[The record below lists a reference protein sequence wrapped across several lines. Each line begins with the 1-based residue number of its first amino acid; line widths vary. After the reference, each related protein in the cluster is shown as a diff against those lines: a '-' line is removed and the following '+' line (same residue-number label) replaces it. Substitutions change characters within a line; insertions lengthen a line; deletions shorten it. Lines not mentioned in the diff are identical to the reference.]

1 MSYHGRRRHHRDDYE
16 RREPVETPE
25 QKLKKNIIHYGEVD
39 PLQELPR
46 LADQIAEHTPAN
58 VPAITEAFRIG
69 VTEQPYKI
77 PFYAAL
83 IRLLHDRNVPD
94 APDGS
99 SSLGRQ
105 VLEEYWKGFQ
115 GFLDRQAWRES
126 RLSVRQHSAS
136 TILHTEI
143 VQFSQVQFFAHL
155 TAARIISAQS
165 LYDLLKSFLQVLDEL
180 NLSHRRASRAAQ
192 CAAEGLMIAGPVIKE
207 DPSLSVT
214 DILDSLQ
221 AYIDTRT
228 NARTLVQPLVQL
240 FTDTPVLEHAE
251 EWLDCAVAALQ
262 TLNGSDFAQTADSYP
277 QPYLSSPPWI
287 GEPFQLPGVLVP
299 PEVMELDGLQTES
312 GEDAQPQK
320 EEWPQCYVRLFDNDL
335 SPDPT
340 TPAGFAIRSTLIDII
355 DIFEVNRKECAR
367 LLLEYP
373 KWTVPGTFKPRPG
386 APPQDPV
393 PGKDWQLEI
402 TILETILG
410 ASFALPEATFKA
422 IYYIALITELCKSSP
437 QTVGPAVG
445 KSIRKLYALLADG
458 LDVEVAHRFAE
469 WFAIH
474 MSNFGFQ
481 WVWKEWVPD
490 LVLVPQHPKRAFM
503 RRAVEFEIRLSY
515 HDRIMRILPEAMGEA
530 DAQVIPVEAPGP
542 NFEYD
547 EPTNPYHESAQSIL
561 NLIRGRAKPDDVM
574 AHLES
579 LRNSLMETTENVDAV
594 LRAITVQSLLHIG
607 SRSFSHFLN
616 AIERYL
622 PLLRNL
628 AAGRISTGGNANV
641 EARTDIMSAVATFW
655 RHSRH
660 MINIVFDKLM
670 QYQIVD
676 PTDVVGWTFTHCSQ
690 VTYGK
695 AKTTFGAFQW
705 DLLKAAL
712 DKANGR
718 VMMQR
723 RKVAALRKE
732 ADEKAAKAIAGES
745 ATMEVDAEARPDVI
759 PTGESPQ
766 LTSAIKAFTILAREQ
781 KSALTRTLQGFVGYL
796 ASESVNPKVEEVITE
811 NAWHNRA
818 NWEDE
823 DWEAW
828 ETWCWYRH
836 WGRMYSPYLRN
847 YKETIGPIAFAK
859 VSPNASPAIE
869 LFRKTWHIVTGQE
882 PL

>member
-16 RREPVETPE
+16 RRETYETPE

-58 VPAITEAFRIG
+58 IPAITEAFRIG

-83 IRLLHDRNVPD
+83 LRLLHDRSLPE
-94 APDGS
+94 APPGS
-99 SSLGRQ
+99 ASIGRQ
-105 VLEEYWKGFQ
+105 VLEDYWKGFQ
-115 GFLDRQAWRES
+115 GFVDRQAWRES
-126 RLSVRQHSAS
+126 RLCVH
-136 TILHTEI
+136 
-143 VQFSQVQFFAHL
+143 FFAHL
-155 TAARIISAQS
+155 TVARVISVQS
-165 LYDLLKSFLQVLDEL
+165 MYELLQSFTRVLEEL
-180 NLSHRRASRAAQ
+180 NLSHGRASKAAL
-192 CAAEGLMIAGPVIKE
+192 CAAEGLMIAGPAIKE
-207 DPSLSVT
+207 DPSLSVS
-214 DILDSLQ
+214 DILTALQ
-221 AYIDTRT
+221 GYIDSTRQE
-228 NARTLVQPLVQL
+228 RTLVQPLVQL

-277 QPYLSSPPWI
+277 QPYLSSPPWTE
-287 GEPFQLPGVLVP
+287 EPFHLPGVLVP
-299 PEVMELDGLQTES
+299 PEVMDLEGLQTES

-320 EEWPQCYVRLFDNDL
+320 EEWPQCYVRLFDKDL

-340 TPAGFAIRSTLIDII
+340 TPAGFAIRSALIDII

-373 KWTVPGTFKPRPG
+373 KWTVPGTFKPRSG

-393 PGKDWQLEI
+393 PEKDWQLEI

-410 ASFALPEATFKA
+410 ASFVLPEATFKA

-445 KSIRKLYALLADG
+445 KSIRKLYALLSDG

-469 WFAIH
+469 WFAVH

-490 LVLVPQHPKRAFM
+490 LVLVSQHPKRAFM

-515 HDRIMRILPEAMGEA
+515 HDRIMRILPEAMAQA
-530 DAQVIPVEAPGP
+530 DAGVISVEAPGP
-542 NFEYD
+542 DYEYD
-547 EPTNPYHESAQSIL
+547 EPTNQYHESAQSVL

-579 LRNSLMETTENVDAV
+579 LRNILMETTENVDTV
-594 LRAITVQSLLHIG
+594 LRSITVQSLLHIG

-628 AAGRISTGGNANV
+628 AAGHISTSGNANP

-660 MINIVFDKLM
+660 MILIVFDKLM

-676 PTDVVGWTFTHCSQ
+676 PTDVVAWTFAHCSK
-690 VTYGK
+690 VTDGK
-695 AKTTFGAFQW
+695 PKATFNAFQW

-723 RKVAALRKE
+723 RKVAVLRKE

-759 PTGESPQ
+759 PAGESPQ
-766 LTSAIKAFTILAREQ
+766 LTSAIKAFTMLTREQ
-781 KSALTRTLQGFVGYL
+781 KSALARTLEGFVDYL
-796 ASESVNPKVEEVITE
+796 AVEGVSSKVLEVTTE
-811 NAWHNRA
+811 HAWHNRA

-823 DWEAW
+823 DWETW

-836 WGRMYSPYLRN
+836 WCRMYSPYLRS
-847 YKETIGPIAFAK
+847 YKETIGAVAFDK
-859 VSPNASPAIE
+859 VPSTPNPAIE
-869 LFRKTWHIVTGQE
+869 LFRKTWSITTGQHD
-882 PL
+882 L